1 MNTSR
6 ILILD
11 DEAGF
16 RKLICGALGTV
27 FRVDEAAE
35 EGEFRAKFKP
45 FRYDLVLLDMRLSVD
60 REGMNVLRY
69 VYSLDSLQPVIMVSA
84 FGNADAAIEAVDA
97 GALMFL
103 HKREFTP
110 EQLIRMAEAVIQQG
124 RLRREV
130 HALRHLAWEDEPDYL
145 IGQHTDIREA
155 REKIQ
160 YFAANKEPI
169 PLVAGERGTGT
180 TLVSRMIHR
189 YSNCKGALVEVSSSD
204 FVERVVQTGSSHESD
219 SWNRARD
226 GTLVFDRV
234 ATRKAEVHAWIKSNR
249 TDARYDPRIV
259 LLSNVSGLE
268 STQDGVMVRLPPL
281 RERRQDIPLL
291 TNHFLHKR
299 RLQSE
304 CSVSVVDEEV
314 MNCFENY
321 SWGGNIRELE
331 NVIEFAVIRASS
343 VESSTIRAEHL
354 PQTIVD
360 NSTRKIRGDW
370 NYQYQI
376 SRAEV
381 DLVNQAVT
389 RRGIRTKTKLADE
402 LGYSDRF
409 TLLRRVRRALADH
422 PQLRQ
427 EFPTVAELFSDA
439 RLP

>member
-11 DEAGF
+11 DDAGF
-16 RKLICGALGTV
+16 RKLLCGTLGV
-27 FRVDEAAE
+27 IFRVDEAADE
-35 EGEFRAKFKP
+35 AEFRVKFGP

-60 REGMNVLRY
+60 REGIDVLRY
-69 VYSLDSLQPVIMVSA
+69 IYSLDSLQPVIMVSD

-97 GALMFL
+97 GASMFL

-110 EQLIRMAEAVIQQG
+110 GQLIRMAEAIIQQG

-130 HALRHLAWEDEPDYL
+130 QSLRHLAWEGEPDYL
-145 IGQHTDIREA
+145 IGQHTNIREA
-155 REKIQ
+155 RERIQ
-160 YFAANKEPI
+160 YFAANKESV

-189 YSNCKGALVEVSSSD
+189 YSNCKGSLVEVSSSE
-204 FVERVVQTGSSHESD
+204 FVERVTQAGSAHEPD
-219 SWNRARD
+219 SWSRARD
-226 GTLVFDRV
+226 GTLVLDRIE
-234 ATRKAEVHAWIKSNR
+234 TRKTEVQAWINSNR
-249 TDARYDPRIV
+249 GGSRFDPRIV
-259 LLSNVSGLE
+259 LLSHVSE
-268 STQDGVMVRLPPL
+268 PENAKDDVTVRLPPL
-281 RERRQDIPLL
+281 RERRRDIPLL
-291 TNHFLHKR
+291 TNHFLHQQ
-299 RLQSE
+299 RLQNES
-304 CSVSVVDEEV
+304 SVSVVDEEV
-314 MNCFENY
+314 MDRFENHA
-321 SWGGNIRELE
+321 WAGNIRELK
-331 NVIEFAVIRASS
+331 NAIELAVIRASS
-343 VESSTIRAEHL
+343 DESQTIETKHLPLTIADSSTR
-354 PQTIVD
+354 T
-360 NSTRKIRGDW
+360 IRGDW

-427 EFPTVAELFSDA
+427 EFPSVAELFSEA